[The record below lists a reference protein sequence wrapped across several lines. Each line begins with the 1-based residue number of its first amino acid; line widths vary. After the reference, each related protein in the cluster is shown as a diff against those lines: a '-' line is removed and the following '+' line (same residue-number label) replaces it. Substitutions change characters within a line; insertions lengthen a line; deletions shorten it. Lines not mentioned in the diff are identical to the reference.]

1 MKWVFRIAIVVIVGA
16 LVAGVFGVFRT
27 QPVDVDVATAE
38 RAPLEQTVVNDGVT
52 RVRERYTVSAP
63 VAGTLAR
70 IDLHEGAV
78 VEPGAVLARLLP
90 LPSPLLDPRA
100 HDVADR
106 RLASA
111 IDAQRQAQAT
121 VERAAAAEDEAKREL
136 ARTQELSAKA
146 AIPLAELDRA
156 QVEARVRAAELAS
169 AQFAARVAAHA
180 IEESRA
186 ALETFTPGGKVSQPF
201 EVTSPVHGKILHV
214 LHQRESAVTAGTP
227 LLEIGDPEAL
237 ELAVDVLSQDGVAIQ
252 PGMSARVVHWGA
264 STPLVAKVRLVEPA
278 AFAKTSALGVE
289 EHRVNVLLDLESPP
303 AQWRALGDGFAV
315 DVEIVVWSRPDVLQV
330 PASALYRRG
339 SAWSVFVVAGGKAR
353 ARDVQIGH
361 RGPLMT
367 EITSGLAAGD
377 VVIVHPAASVR
388 DGVLVAHR

>member
-27 QPVDVDVATAE
+27 QPADVDVATAE

-78 VEPGAVLARLLP
+78 VAPGAVLARLLP

-201 EVTSPVHGKILHV
+201 EITSPVHGKILHV
-214 LHQRESAVTAGTP
+214 LHQS
-227 LLEIGDPEAL
+227 
-237 ELAVDVLSQDGVAIQ
+237 
-252 PGMSARVVHWGA
+252 
-264 STPLVAKVRLVEPA
+264 
-278 AFAKTSALGVE
+278 
-289 EHRVNVLLDLESPP
+289 
-303 AQWRALGDGFAV
+303 
-315 DVEIVVWSRPDVLQV
+315 
-330 PASALYRRG
+330 
-339 SAWSVFVVAGGKAR
+339 
-353 ARDVQIGH
+353 
-361 RGPLMT
+361 
-367 EITSGLAAGD
+367 
-377 VVIVHPAASVR
+377 
-388 DGVLVAHR
+388 